1 MSNVP
6 KLRFKGFVGEYNS
19 YQLNELG
26 EYGKSYPFSRA
37 YEGEGDVHH
46 IHYGDIHIK
55 LPTIISDSSVL
66 PSITEKRDFQYVQV
80 GDIVIADASEDYKD
94 LGKAVCIND
103 DSHKVISG
111 LHTHRFSPYQKTA
124 ISDYLVRYM
133 QTERY
138 RRFIYR
144 MGTGVSVLGLSKA
157 NLSKFKLNLPVL
169 EEQKKIS
176 FFFNELENRIER
188 QQEKIELLKEQK
200 KGYMQKIFN
209 RELRFKDELG
219 RNSPE
224 WEVVKIGDVFSE
236 RTEKGNESYELLS
249 VTLEQGVIR
258 RSQIDAKDNSNPNKS
273 KYKVVNKG
281 DIVYNSMR
289 MWQGANGVSNYEG
302 IVSPAYT
309 VLIPSERVHP
319 LFISY
324 LFKHDRMI
332 YEFKRYSQ
340 GLTSDTWNLKYP
352 QISEIKVK
360 LPCKSEQKRIGQF
373 FNLIDRKIKFE
384 TTKLNEMIQKKK
396 FFMQNM
402 FF

>member
-6 KLRFKGFVGEYNS
+6 KLRFKGFEEEWKKTLFNS
-19 YQLNELG
+19 VFKEVKEKTGDLIN
-26 EYGKSYPFSRA
+26 YPLYS
-37 YEGEGDVHH
+37 
-46 IHYGDIHIK
+46 
-55 LPTIISDSSVL
+55 LTIEDG
-66 PSITEKRDFQYVQV
+66 ITK
-80 GDIVIADASEDYKD
+80 K
-94 LGKAVCIND
+94 
-103 DSHKVISG
+103 
-111 LHTHRFSPYQKTA
+111 
-124 ISDYLVRYM
+124 
-133 QTERY
+133 TERY
-138 RRFIYR
+138 TRDFLVKKKSNYNIVFPNQLVYNPMNITLGAFGLYKGDRPISVSGYYNVFENYSLYNNDFIELYLKTHR
-144 MGTGVSVLGLSKA
+144 LLHVYKTIATGSLIEKQRVH
-157 NLSKFKLNLPVL
+157 FT
-169 EEQKKIS
+169 EFKKIKEPFPS
-176 FFFNELENRIER
+176 IEESERIGVFFNLIER
-188 QQEKIELLKEQK
+188 AIQNQQEKIELLKEQK

-209 RELRFKDELG
+209 RELRLNDGMG
-219 RNSPE
+219 RNIPE

-289 MWQGANGVSNYEG
+289 MWQGANGVSSYEG

-309 VLIPSERVHP
+309 VLIPSEKIYP
-319 LFISY
+319 LFIGY

-360 LPCKSEQKRIGQF
+360 LPCKSEQERIGQF

-384 TTKLNEMIQKKK
+384 TKKLNEMIQKKK

-402 FF
+402 FL

>member
-6 KLRFKGFVGEYNS
+6 KLRFKEFED
-19 YQLNELG
+19 EW
-26 EYGKSYPFSRA
+26 EEK
-37 YEGEGDVHH
+37 
-46 IHYGDIHIK
+46 K
-55 LPTIISDSSVL
+55 LKEIAIIISGSTPPRSNYDYFKEGTIPWVKTMDLNNSIVNTTSEKITNKAVLDRNLKIVPENTLLIAMYGGFNQIGRTGILNFEGTINQAISALIPKDNMFNAAYLQQYLNLNVMKWRMFAASSRKDPNITKKDVENFQVCL
-66 PSITEKRDFQYVQV
+66 PSI
-80 GDIVIADASEDYKD
+80 
-94 LGKAVCIND
+94 
-103 DSHKVISG
+103 
-111 LHTHRFSPYQKTA
+111 
-124 ISDYLVRYM
+124 
-133 QTERY
+133 
-138 RRFIYR
+138 
-144 MGTGVSVLGLSKA
+144 
-157 NLSKFKLNLPVL
+157 
-169 EEQKKIS
+169 EEQNKLSDFFVVINKKIQK
-176 FFFNELENRIER
+176 
-188 QQEKIELLKEQK
+188 QQEKIESLKEQK

-209 RELRFKDELG
+209 RELRLNDGIG
-219 RNSPE
+219 RNFPE

-289 MWQGANGVSNYEG
+289 MWQGANGVSSYEG

-324 LFKHDRMI
+324 LFKHDHMI

-360 LPCKSEQKRIGQF
+360 LPCKSEQERIGQF

-384 TTKLNEMIQKKK
+384 TKKLNEMIQKKR

-402 FF
+402 FL